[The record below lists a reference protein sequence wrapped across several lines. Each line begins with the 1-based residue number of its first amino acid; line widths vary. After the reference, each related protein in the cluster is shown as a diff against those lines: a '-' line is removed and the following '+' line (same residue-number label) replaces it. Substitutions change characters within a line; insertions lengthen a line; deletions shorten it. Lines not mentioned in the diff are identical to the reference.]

1 MDFQGA
7 RVKTLS
13 ILYKKQDYLITK
25 KTFFTNAFAE
35 VACSNV
41 EVKA

>member
-25 KTFFTNAFAE
+25 KTFFTTLSLRSL
-35 VACSNV
+35 VQT
-41 EVKA
+41 